1 MAIPMKNTDHLR
13 IAGALIFLT
22 AGLNLCA
29 QTINAYRYWFD
40 DDVAT
45 MVTTTVADAQP
56 YTLNDVDAAALS
68 AGYHRVTLQFKDSDD
83 AWGVP
88 VTSLFYRNSGS
99 LVAYQYW
106 YDDDVSSLTETTVGP
121 ANLIDIATLVDASAL
136 LNGPHTITLR
146 TKDQQNG
153 FSVPITYGFDVV
165 TGIAELRGVHRVVL
179 FPNPALQQITLRVD
193 ASSSQDLR
201 VAVLDAT
208 GRVVRVEERWNV
220 SGMAIRFWDLSD
232 LASGSYVMHISKG
245 EDQLALP
252 FVKHQ

>member
-1 MAIPMKNTDHLR
+1 MKITDHLR
-13 IAGALIFLT
+13 IAGMLVLVA
-22 AGLNLCA
+22 AGLKVQA
-29 QTINAYRYWFD
+29 QTVNAYRYWFD
-40 DDVAT
+40 DDA
-45 MVTTTVADAQP
+45 TTVVSTAVAGGQQ
-56 YTLNDVDAAALS
+56 YTLNNVDAGALP
-68 AGYHRVTLQFKDSDD
+68 AGYHRITLQFRDSNN

-88 VTSLFYRNSGS
+88 ATSLFYRNSGN
-99 LVAYQYW
+99 LTAYQYW
-106 YDDDVSSLTETTVGP
+106 YDDDVSTLTETTVGLT
-121 ANLIDIATLVDASAL
+121 NLIDITTLVDASAL
-136 LNGPHTITLR
+136 VNGSHTITLR

-165 TGIAELRGVHRVVL
+165 TGIAELPGVERVVL
-179 FPNPALQQITLRVD
+179 FPNPALHQITLRVD

-208 GRVVRVEERWNV
+208 GRVVRVEEKWNV
-220 SGMAIRFWDLSD
+220 SGTALLSWDLND